1 MCDFLMNWI
10 ANLYSFVIYQTAF
23 LVQVMSVVRER
34 GERSLNLYIAA
45 ELLQLQ
51 LLSFPSFFFTFFR
64 GGEIEYC
71 EKKKK
76 TIESGVVLCVLMKRA
91 VRRGGD
97 SFSLV

>member
-51 LLSFPSFFFTFFR
+51 LLSFPSFFSLFF
-64 GGEIEYC
+64 EA
-71 EKKKK
+71 EKLNIAKKRK
-76 TIESGVVLCVLMKRA
+76 RRLSLGSFCVC
-91 VRRGGD
+91 
-97 SFSLV
+97 